1 MTPKIQSL
9 IELNSHL
16 DAILFA
22 TQNEDSTLGKIAKGV
37 ATVGALGLA
46 GYGVNNLLKKNTGK
60 GIADYAGQLANKVGS
75 SVGSLASS
83 VGSSV
88 GSSAGSG
95 VSIVPS
101 MRSSFPSSSVVNSA
115 QNALYSTPTA
125 LLR

>member
-22 TQNEDSTLGKIAKGV
+22 TQDEDSTLGKIAKGA
-37 ATVGALGLA
+37 ATIGALGLA
-46 GYGVNNLLKKNTGK
+46 GYGVNSLLKKNTGK

-75 SVGSLASS
+75 SVGSLA
-83 VGSSV
+83 SSV

-115 QNALYSTPTA
+115 QNALYSTPKG
-125 LLR
+125 LLN

>member
-75 SVGSLASS
+75 SVGSL
-83 VGSSV
+83 

-101 MRSSFPSSSVVNSA
+101 MRSSSPSSSVVNSA
-115 QNALYSTPTA
+115 QNALYPTPTA

>member
-88 GSSAGSG
+88 GSG
-95 VSIVPS
+95 VSMMPS